1 MLIKAEQK
9 FVRISPRKVRLVAN
23 AIRGLSVAET
33 KDQLKVLNKR
43 AALPLR
49 KTLHQAIA
57 NAVNNK
63 QQLEE
68 NLTIKEIQIGEGPTF
83 KRWQP
88 VSRGRAHPILKRVS
102 HIKIILES
110 KAPAVA
116 QSQKALPKPK
126 PQSPTRKKTKTG
138 RGKSISKG
146 KSISNSSSSPL
157 HEPKNTTRRKRNTK
171 GKT

>member
-33 KDQLKVLNKR
+33 KDQLKALNKR

-110 KAPAVA
+110 KAPAA
-116 QSQKALPKPK
+116 APNQKALPKPK
-126 PQSPTRKKTKTG
+126 PKSATKKKTKASLE
-138 RGKSISKG
+138 KP
-146 KSISNSSSSPL
+146 ISNSSSSP
-157 HEPKNTTRRKRNTK
+157 HRAPKNTAGKENTK
-171 GKT
+171 GKK